1 MSPAFGK
8 SGGAVDQVVS
18 ASALVMGAG
27 VAGLSAALG
36 LAERLAGQGAVAVIS
51 KTALQSG
58 CSSVWAQGGIA
69 AAVGQDDSPRL
80 HAQDTLAVAGGIGDD
95 ESVRLLAEDAP
106 RQIARLIGLGTR
118 FDPAPDGRPALGR
131 EAAHRR
137 KRILHAFGD
146 ATGAELTRALTEAA
160 RRSPGLDLYENAF
173 AQELVVRDGRVQ
185 GLLVRLE
192 DGSQALFTAPV
203 VVMASG
209 GLGRL
214 YLHTTNPPQ
223 STADGLAMA
232 CRAGVLLADLEF
244 VQFHPTALHGG
255 GDPMPLLTEALRG
268 EGAVLIDD
276 GGHRFMPEIHE
287 LAELAPRDV
296 VARAIWERRRQGHE
310 VYLDARQAVGDR
322 FPRRFPTVFESCR
335 KAGIDPRRQPI
346 PASPAA
352 HYYIGG
358 AASDTRGRTSL
369 PGLWVCGEASAT
381 GVHGAN
387 RLASNSLME
396 GLVFGA
402 RVAADASDR
411 FHELEAARPQVLRL
425 LQDLAARRRPA
436 RSLPE
441 EEERIQDLR
450 KLMWRDAGLV
460 RDRQGLEAGLNGVE
474 SWQRSLGKGAPEA
487 SWEWINLLQAAHL
500 ILRAALQRT
509 ESRGVHFRS
518 DCPQADPAQASRLY
532 FESRSGQFASSNR
545 RRPAIER

>member
-1 MSPAFGK
+1 MDE
-8 SGGAVDQVVS
+8 VLS

-36 LAERLAGQGAVAVIS
+36 LAERLPRGGPVVVLS
-51 KTALQSG
+51 KTPLQSG

-69 AAVGQDDSPRL
+69 AAIGSDDSPDL
-80 HAQDTLAVAGGIGDD
+80 HAEDTLAVAGGIGDD
-95 ESVRLLAEDAP
+95 ESVRLLAGEAP

-118 FDPAPDGRPALGR
+118 FDAGDQGKPALGR

-137 KRILHAFGD
+137 NRILHANGD
-146 ATGAELTRALTEAA
+146 ATGLELTRALTEAA
-160 RRSPGLDLYENAF
+160 RLSPRLDLRENAF
-173 AQELVVRDGRVQ
+173 ALDFVVDSGRVQ

-192 DGSQALFTAPV
+192 DGSQALFTAPI

-214 YLHTTNPPQ
+214 YLHTTNPPEA
-223 STADGLAMA
+223 TADGLAMA
-232 CRAGVLLADLEF
+232 ARAGVLLADLEF
-244 VQFHPTALHGG
+244 VQFHPTAQHGG

-268 EGAVLIDD
+268 EGATLIDER
-276 GGHRFMPEIHE
+276 GRRFMPDIHR

-296 VARAIWERRRQGHE
+296 VARAIWEQRQRGLE
-310 VYLDARQAVGDR
+310 VYLDARDAVGDR
-322 FPRRFPTVFESCR
+322 FPQRFPTVFESCR
-335 KAGIDPRRQPI
+335 KAGLDPRRQPI

-402 RVAADASDR
+402 RVAADASARLRD
-411 FHELEAARPQVLRL
+411 LETSRPQVLRL
-425 LQDLAARRRPA
+425 LQDLAAERRPA
-436 RSLPE
+436 RSGAHE
-441 EEERIQDLR
+441 EEPIQDLR
-450 KLMWRDAGLV
+450 GLMWRDAGLV
-460 RDRQGLEAGLNGVE
+460 RSRCGLESGLRQVR
-474 SWQRSLGKGAPEA
+474 SWQQALFKEGTQA
-487 SWEWINLLQAAHL
+487 SWERINLLQAAQL
-500 ILRAALQRT
+500 ILRAALRRR
-509 ESRGVHFRS
+509 ESRGVHFRRDFPAS
-518 DCPQADPAQASRLY
+518 DPGQACRLY
-532 FESRSGQFASSNR
+532 FDSQRDRFTAHQAP
-545 RRPAIER
+545 RPAVGR